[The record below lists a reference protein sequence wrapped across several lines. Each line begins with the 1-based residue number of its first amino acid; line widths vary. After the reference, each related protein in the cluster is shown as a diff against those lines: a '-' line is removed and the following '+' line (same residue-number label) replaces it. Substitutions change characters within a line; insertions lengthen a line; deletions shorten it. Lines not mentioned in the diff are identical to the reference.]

1 MTDLQTCPRTVT
13 ADDLALERAAEAEY
27 ALAEAA
33 RTIQLLQQQLRDA
46 QALVLDLR
54 GQLNRAARRD

>member
-1 MTDLQTCPRTVT
+1 MNDLQTAPRTAS
-13 ADDLALERAAEAEY
+13 ADDLAYQRAAEAEY
-27 ALAEAA
+27 ALAEASK
-33 RTIQLLQQQLRDA
+33 TIQLLQQQLRDA